1 MSKTKCFSYLRVS
14 STNQATDDRDG
25 LPRQQAT
32 INQWVGANDHYVVRE
47 FRDALGGDNEWDRR
61 PGFSE
66 MVDAIM
72 SNGVRTVVVEDLTRL
87 ARAYVVQEMI
97 LIFLASMGV
106 SLINASTG
114 ENISE
119 AMQADPTKKLLVQLQ
134 GVIAEWQKNHLVRK
148 LRAARQRK
156 KAATGRCEGQKPFG
170 ARPGEDA
177 TLRRIHELHGYGAG
191 AVRIAKALNV
201 TGHRTRKGGLWR
213 PSTVQGI
220 LDRGTGALGRSRG

>member
-14 STNQATDDRDG
+14 SSGQATDDRDG
-25 LPRQQAT
+25 FPRQQAT
-32 INQWVGANDHYVVRE
+32 INQWAGANDHYVVHE
-47 FRDALGGDNEWDRR
+47 FRDALGGDNEWENR
-61 PGFSE
+61 PGFSA
-66 MVDAIM
+66 MIDAIM
-72 SNGVRTVVVEDLTRL
+72 SNGVRAIVVEDLTRL

-156 KAATGRCEGQKPFG
+156 KATTGRCEGQKPYG
-170 ARPGEDA
+170 TLSGEEA
-177 TLRRIHELHGYGAG
+177 TLARIRELRRNGAG
-191 AVRIAKALNV
+191 PVRIARALNV
-201 TGHRTRKGGLWR
+201 TGHRTRKGGPWR

-220 LDRGTGALGRSRG
+220 LSRKEKAV